1 MRRYK
6 LLLLALIIAGT
17 LLGSF
22 HHHDDG
28 HVNENCFICIV
39 QNFFTDADLVEAFV
53 FEGVAF
59 FFCIPLFY
67 KGVYPSNL
75 GLYAYPSRA
84 PPLFS

>member
-6 LLLLALIIAGT
+6 LLLLALILAGT

-39 QNFFTDADLVEAFV
+39 QNFFTDADLVETFV
-53 FEGVAF
+53 LESITLF
-59 FFCIPLFY
+59 FFIPLLY
-67 KGVYPSNL
+67 KGVYLSNL
-75 GLYAYPSRA
+75 GIHTYLSRA